1 MSGLFS
7 DARGRQHRLD
17 DAPRRI
23 VSLVP
28 SLTETLFALGLGER
42 VVGITDYCVH
52 PESQVEGLP
61 RVGGTK
67 NPSLGQIA
75 RLEPDLVLANREENT
90 RRDVE
95 RLEAQGFTVFVTY
108 ARTVREGVDDIALL
122 GRMAER
128 PEAAAP
134 IVQTIESAWE
144 RARERRPDP
153 APRVA
158 ALIWKRPYMA
168 VGPDTFAHDLIAECG
183 GRNVFGEGE
192 RRYPRVDEDA
202 LLAAQPDVILLPTEP
217 YEFGPRDRDELMAL
231 DVPAAAEGRVHVIEG
246 ELLSWYGP
254 RIARALDLLSELLS
268 G

>member
-17 DAPRRI
+17 GPPLRI

-42 VVGITDYCVH
+42 VIGVTDYCVH
-52 PESQVEGLP
+52 PASGVGGLP

-67 NPSLGQIA
+67 NPSIERIA
-75 RLEPDLVLANREENT
+75 GLQPDLVLANREENT
-90 RRDVE
+90 LRDVE
-95 RLEAQGFTVFVTY
+95 RLEALGLRVFVTY
-108 ARTVREGVDDIALL
+108 ARSVREGVEDISLL
-122 GRMAER
+122 ARI
-128 PEAAAP
+128 EACPRAAVP
-134 IVQTIESAWE
+134 IVEAIESAWE

-158 ALIWKRPYMA
+158 ALVWKRPYMA
-168 VGPDTFAHDLIAECG
+168 VGPDTFAHDLIGECG
-183 GRNVFGEGE
+183 GHNAFGAGE

-202 LLAAQPDVILLPTEP
+202 LVAAAPQVILLPTEP
-217 YEFGPRDRDELMAL
+217 YAFGPRDRDELLAL

-254 RIARALDLLSELLS
+254 RIARALDLLSELIS

>member
-1 MSGLFS
+1 MKLV
-7 DARGRQHRLD
+7 DARGRELEI
-17 DAPRRI
+17 AAPPRRI

-28 SLTETLFALGLGER
+28 SLTETLFALGLGDSL
-42 VVGITDYCVH
+42 VGVTDYCVH
-52 PESQVEGLP
+52 PAAEVERLP

-67 NPSLGQIA
+67 NPSLERVA

-95 RLEAQGFTVFVTY
+95 RLEARGFMVFVTY
-108 ARTVREGVDDIALL
+108 ARSVREGVDDISLL
-122 GRMAER
+122 ARIADR

-134 IVQTIESAWE
+134 IVQAIESAWE
-144 RARERRPDP
+144 RARRGRPDP
-153 APRVA
+153 APAVA

-168 VGPDTFAHDLIAECG
+168 VGPGTFAHDLIGECG
-183 GRNVFGEGE
+183 GRNPFGEGE

-202 LLAAQPDVILLPTEP
+202 LVTAAPDVILLPTEP

-231 DVPAAAEGRVHVIEG
+231 DVPAAVQRRVHVIEG

-254 RIARALDLLSELLS
+254 RIARALDLLSELIS